1 MGKVYMKC
9 PYCGN
14 DDDRVFD
21 SRPVNDGAAVR
32 RRRECARCNSRFT
45 TYEYVERTPLMV
57 IKRDGS
63 REPYDRGKVLAGLM
77 LACRKRPVSRE
88 SLEALVDRIETR
100 MGEEYRLEVSTQELG
115 EMVLNQL
122 KELDPVAYVRF
133 ASVYRKFNSPAQFAA
148 ELENLEKGGSSA
160 GAAS

>member
-1 MGKVYMKC
+1 MKC

-21 SRPVNDGAAVR
+21 SRPVNDGSAVR
-32 RRRECARCNSRFT
+32 RRRECSRCGSRFV

-63 REPYDRGKVLAGLM
+63 RQPYDRGKLLAGVIV
-77 LACRKRPVSRE
+77 ACRKRPIGRDQV
-88 SLEALVDRIETR
+88 EALIDRIELR

-115 EMVLNQL
+115 EMVLSQL

-133 ASVYRKFNSPAQFAA
+133 ASVYRKFNSPQQFAA

-160 GAAS
+160 GAES

>member
-1 MGKVYMKC
+1 MKC
-9 PYCGN
+9 PYCAC

-32 RRRECARCNSRFT
+32 RRRECAKCGGRFV

-63 REPYDRGKVLAGLM
+63 RQPYDRSKLIAGVM
-77 LACRKRPVSRE
+77 LACRKRPVSRDAI
-88 SLEALVDRIETR
+88 EALVDRIEAR
-100 MGEEYRLEVSTQELG
+100 IGEEYRLEIPAPELG
-115 EMVLNQL
+115 EMILEQL

-133 ASVYRKFNSPAQFAA
+133 ASVYRKFDSPAQFVA

-160 GAAS
+160 RSAS